1 MAHMFEYL
9 VPRWRNS
16 LERIRMCGLGAD
28 VLREVNF
35 EVSKPTIL
43 FLLSLPCVLESR
55 WEFTVTAIAPCRPVC
70 FETVSHK

>member
-1 MAHMFEYL
+1 MVHIFEYL

-35 EVSKPTIL
+35 EVSKPTML
-43 FLLSLPCVLESR
+43 FLVSLPSVLESR
-55 WEFTVTAIAPCRPVC
+55 WEFLVTAIAPCLPVY